1 MKIGTN
7 EEYLFQN
14 TKTTKFHEITFSK
27 YFSFDFHGDVLNPN
41 MARKIAQN
49 RISYT
54 NDHRKIKINSKR
66 NFEVRHSIMKLFSRN
81 LEILDPCSDVIIAK
95 LSQKDSKLYSM

>member
-14 TKTTKFHEITFSK
+14 TKTTKFHETTFSK
-27 YFSFDFHGDVLNPN
+27 YFSFDIHGDVLNPN
-41 MARKIAQN
+41 MAQKIAQN

-54 NDHRKIKINSKR
+54 NDHRKIKVKGTLRWGILLWNY
-66 NFEVRHSIMKLFSRN
+66 F
-81 LEILDPCSDVIIAK
+81 LEILK
-95 LSQKDSKLYSM
+95 F